1 MAGTH
6 FGGRTL
12 ARSQAM
18 QLLFQAEATGRTVSD
33 VLETGYVIDE
43 GPLDEYAER
52 LARGADA
59 MLWELDG
66 IMAATSTNWSV
77 SRMPATDRNLVRLA
91 LYEMLMVDEVDVAV
105 AIDECVELAK
115 AYGTDESSRFVNGL
129 LGKVARRIEAGE
141 DVVATTVAALEAE
154 AAALAAAADAD
165 AAGAGSD
172 AVADAG
178 VAAEDDASA
187 GTADVVGAGVGINDD
202 ADEVAGAGH
211 DTGADAG
218 AAAADADDLP
228 AWARV

>member
-33 VLETGYVIDE
+33 VLETNYVLDE
-43 GPLDEYAER
+43 GPLDAYAER
-52 LARGADA
+52 LARGTDA

-77 SRMPATDRNLVRLA
+77 SRMPATDRNLVRIA

-105 AIDECVELAK
+105 AIDECVDLAK

-129 LGKVARRIEAGE
+129 LGKVARRMETGE
-141 DVVATTVAALEAE
+141 DVVATTVARLEAE
-154 AAALAAAADAD
+154 AQELAAIAD
-165 AAGAGSD
+165 AAE
-172 AVADAG
+172 ADG
-178 VAAEDDASA
+178 DVEAE
-187 GTADVVGAGVGINDD
+187 ADG
-202 ADEVAGAGH
+202 
-211 DTGADAG
+211 DAG
-218 AAAADADDLP
+218 AEADGDAGAEADGEAEAADDLP
-228 AWARV
+228 TWAQE